1 MEFNYTM
8 TIQALVDAMNN
19 GSSQSALYAASRE
32 TGKAIPKDVIP
43 YVFKAAHYDYENNVY
58 KATESTTPH
67 VTIEE
72 LLPIA
77 KQLQKA
83 AKVAK
88 LQKEVGMQSVVVLPA
103 TQKEEAPEAERIQNV
118 IHSNLVPKTNSF
130 PLDQLEAKAF
140 ILQALDL
147 TMDELATLK
156 SLTQKSTNSFEP
168 NSESIYDAVKQLGGR
183 DRTNKTYY
191 LSKEVIKVAADYCED
206 HSVKV
211 SQFIEVAILDAIKK
225 YQ

>member
-1 MEFNYTM
+1 MDFRYDM
-8 TIQALVDAMNN
+8 TISELVEKMNDG
-19 GSSQSALYAASRE
+19 GSQNVLYAASRE
-32 TGKAIPKDVIP
+32 AGKAIPKDVIP
-43 YVFKAAHYDYENNVY
+43 YVFKAAHYEYEKGVY
-58 KATESTTPH
+58 NATESTTPH

-72 LLPIA
+72 LLPKA
-77 KQLQKA
+77 RQLQTV

-88 LQKEVGMQSVVVLPA
+88 LQKETVTQSTVVIPVA
-103 TQKEEAPEAERIQNV
+103 SKEVAAETERIQNIMQPNV
-118 IHSNLVPKTNSF
+118 VHEGARL
-130 PLDQLEAKAF
+130 PLDQQEARTF

-147 TMDELATLK
+147 TSDELAVLK
-156 SLTQKSTNSFEP
+156 SLTQQTTNLF
-168 NSESIYDAVKQLGGR
+168 ESIHESIKQLGGR

-191 LSKEVIKVAADYCED
+191 LSKEVIERAATFCDD